1 MDAKEAKG
9 AGMSN
14 KEGRLFCFGF
24 GYCARA
30 LLKPLGDAGW
40 HIAGTCRSKESLS
53 SLTNE
58 GVEAYLF
65 DGTTPLCPLP
75 SALLNASHVLCS
87 APPTAGVDPVLA
99 YHGDDLTRLKKLVW
113 VGYLSTTGVY
123 GDRKGDWVD
132 ESSELKT
139 INERGKHRIKA
150 ENEWLKL
157 WEQFGVPVHIFRL
170 AGIYGPGRNAI
181 ETVRTGRARRIK
193 KRGQVFS
200 RVHVDDISQVLAASI
215 SMPHPSRIYNVCDDE
230 AAPPQEVISYAC
242 YLLGVEPPSLIP
254 FERADLSPMAR
265 SFYSENKRVSN
276 LRISKELGVKL
287 KWPDYRLGLKS
298 LLKLPKMS

>member
-1 MDAKEAKG
+1 
-9 AGMSN
+9 MSN
-14 KEGRLFCFGF
+14 KKRRLFCFGF
-24 GYCARA
+24 GYCALA
-30 LLKPLGDAGW
+30 LMKPLRDAGW
-40 HIAGTCRSKESLS
+40 QIAGTCRSKGSLS
-53 SLTNE
+53 SLTKE

-65 DGTTPLCPLP
+65 DGTTPMCPLP
-75 SALLNASHVLCS
+75 SALLDASHVLVS
-87 APPTAGVDPVLA
+87 APPTAGGDPVLT
-99 YHGDDLTRLKKLVW
+99 YHGDDLAQLKKLAW

-123 GDRKGDWVD
+123 GDWKGDWVD

-215 SMPHPSRIYNVCDDE
+215 SMPHPSRIYNVCDNE
-230 AAPPQEVISYAC
+230 AAPPQDVISYAC
-242 YLLGVEPPSLIP
+242 YLLGVEPPPLVP
-254 FERADLSPMAR
+254 FEGAGLSPMAR

-276 LRISKELGVKL
+276 LRISKELGVQL

-298 LLKLPKMS
+298 LLKLQKMS